1 MTREE
6 AIRKIEEL
14 KATLWENSRRYYVD
28 NAPVIS
34 DYDYDQMMKELERIE
49 AEFPDLI
56 TPDSPT
62 QRVGSD
68 LENQAGEGRVN
79 AESGIRKEF
88 AQYPH
93 RYPMLS
99 LSNTYS
105 IDEVEAFAQRA
116 DKILETSFTYCCE
129 LKFDGTAI
137 CLNYRDGK
145 LFRALTRGD
154 GVVGDDV
161 TENVKRIA
169 NIPQQLKGDY
179 PADLEIRGEILM
191 PYEAFDRLNKEREE
205 NEEAPFANPRNAAS
219 GSLKLLDSE
228 EVAHRGLWCTLYH
241 IPSDSGLSF
250 ETHDDALSAA
260 ARWGLPV
267 SDQRRICHSIQEV
280 EDFISYWDTERK
292 KLPFATD
299 GCVIKVN
306 EMAYQRA
313 LGYTAKSPRWAVAF
327 KFKAER
333 ALTRL
338 NSIDYQVGRTGA
350 VTPVANLEP
359 VLLAGTVVKRAS
371 LNNEDQMNLL
381 DIRVGDYVYVEKGG
395 EIIPKITGVELTK
408 RPAELKRPSF
418 PTTCP
423 DCGGPLVRAE
433 DEAKWFCVNSEDCPK
448 QIQGRLVHFLGRKAM
463 NVIAGEA
470 TIEQMYQMNLVKT
483 PADLYDLTK
492 AQLMSMEGWKEKS
505 AQRFL
510 SSIEE
515 SKKVPFERVL
525 FALGIR
531 FVGETTA
538 KEIASHFGDI
548 DSVMNATFE
557 QMLEV
562 QDVGEIIARSVVDFF
577 KDERHRFEIQRLKA
591 HGLIFVS
598 KKKEAPA
605 SLALEGKVIVISGNF
620 SISRDA
626 MKELITMH
634 GGKNSSSISGKTTYL
649 LAGSKPG
656 PEKIKKAGEL
666 GVQIIDEAEFMK
678 LLPQSEAPVDQ
689 PVELDLF
696 NQPEEPE
703 YHQDADGSLLLF

>member
-1 MTREE
+1 MTRQE
-6 AIRKIEEL
+6 AVKKIEEL
-14 KATLWENSRRYYVD
+14 KAALWENSRRYYVD

-34 DYDYDQMMKELERIE
+34 DYDFDQMMKELERLE
-49 AEFPDLI
+49 AEYPDLI

-68 LENQAGEGRVN
+68 LEHQAGEGRVN

-88 AQYPH
+88 AQFPH

-105 IDEVEAFAQRA
+105 IDEIEAFAQRA

-418 PTTCP
+418 PTVCP
-423 DCGGPLVRAE
+423 DCGSPLVREE
-433 DEAKWFCVNSEDCPK
+433 DEAKWFCVNSEACPK

-470 TIEQMYQMNLVKT
+470 TIEQMYEMNLVKT

-515 SKKVPFERVL
+515 SKAVPFERVL

-538 KEIASHFGDI
+538 KEIAAHFGDI

-562 QDVGEIIARSVVDFF
+562 KDVGEIIARSVVDFF
-577 KDERHRFEIQRLKA
+577 NDERHRFEIERLKA